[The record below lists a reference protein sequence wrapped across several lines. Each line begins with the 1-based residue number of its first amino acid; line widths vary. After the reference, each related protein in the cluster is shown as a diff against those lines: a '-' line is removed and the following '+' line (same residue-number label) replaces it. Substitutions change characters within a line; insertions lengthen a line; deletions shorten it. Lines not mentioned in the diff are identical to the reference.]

1 MDNLILNSYSKISNL
16 NVSRETCNEL
26 ESLISMIQEKNQKIN
41 IISKKMYEKEAIRE
55 RHIIDSAQ
63 IIDFVDLNCNT
74 TSDLGTGG
82 GMPGLIVA
90 IVMKKIKNDM
100 KVNLYEKSY
109 HKCVFLREVSKKLN
123 LNTEIIQKD
132 IFSLKNI
139 ETGTIMS
146 RAFKPMPV
154 ILNLVNENFKK
165 YKNIIFFMGSSG
177 RKILNETLQEW
188 DLDYEEKK
196 SLTSNDS
203 FILNIKT
210 GTIMSRAFKPM
221 PVILNLVN
229 ENFKKYK
236 NIIFFMGSS
245 GRKILNETLQEW
257 DLDYEEKKSLTSD
270 DSFILNIKKIKKKI
284 S

>member
-1 MDNLILNSYSKISNL
+1 MDNTIFNSYSKISNL

-26 ESLISMIQEKNQKIN
+26 ESLISMIQEKNKKIN
-41 IISKKMYEKEAIRE
+41 IISKKMCEKSAIRQ

-63 IIDFVDLNCNT
+63 TIDFIDLNCNT
-74 TSDLGTGG
+74 TSDLGSGG

-90 IVMKKIKNDM
+90 IMMKKIKNRM

-109 HKCVFLREVSKKLN
+109 HKCSFLKEVSKKLN

-132 IFSLKNI
+132 IFTVKNI
-139 ETGTIMS
+139 ETGTIIS

-165 YKNIIFFMGSSG
+165 YKNIIFFMGANG
-177 RKILNETLQEW
+177 RKILNEVLQEW
-188 DLDYEEKK
+188 DLDYEE
-196 SLTSNDS
+196 
-203 FILNIKT
+203 
-210 GTIMSRAFKPM
+210 R
-221 PVILNLVN
+221 
-229 ENFKKYK
+229 
-236 NIIFFMGSS
+236 
-245 GRKILNETLQEW
+245 
-257 DLDYEEKKSLTSD
+257 KSLTSD

>member
-1 MDNLILNSYSKISNL
+1 MDNVILNSYSKIPNL
-16 NVSRETCNEL
+16 NVSRETCNDL
-26 ESLISMIQEKNQKIN
+26 ECLISMIQDKNREIN
-41 IISKKMYEKEAIRE
+41 IISKKISEKNVIRN

-90 IVMKKIKNDM
+90 IVMKKIKNEM

-165 YKNIIFFMGSSG
+165 YKNVIFFMVRNGK
-177 RKILNETLQEW
+177 KILKETIQEW
-188 DLDYEEKK
+188 NLDYKK
-196 SLTSNDS
+196 
-203 FILNIKT
+203 
-210 GTIMSRAFKPM
+210 
-221 PVILNLVN
+221 
-229 ENFKKYK
+229 
-236 NIIFFMGSS
+236 
-245 GRKILNETLQEW
+245 
-257 DLDYEEKKSLTSD
+257 KKSLTSD
-270 DSFILNIKKIKKKI
+270 NSFILNIKKIKKKI